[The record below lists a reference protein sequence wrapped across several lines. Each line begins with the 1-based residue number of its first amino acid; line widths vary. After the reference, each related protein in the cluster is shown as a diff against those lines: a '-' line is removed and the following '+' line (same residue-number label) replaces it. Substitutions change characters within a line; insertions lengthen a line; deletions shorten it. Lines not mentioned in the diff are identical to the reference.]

1 MLKHYKLYLLLS
13 LIFITILSCQ
23 REKGKLDVAK
33 ASDLIRGDTNLTIID
48 VRTSGEY
55 LLENID
61 GSINI
66 DVLSANFS
74 SRIGML
80 EKTNSY
86 FLYSQNPI
94 RVETALQMM
103 TNLGFS
109 NVYILNGNYKDL
121 LNLLLTDENI

>member
-1 MLKHYKLYLLLS
+1 MLKHYKLYLLLF
-13 LIFITILSCQ
+13 LIFVTILSCGN
-23 REKGKLDVAK
+23 EKGKLDITK
-33 ASDLIRGDTNLTIID
+33 ASDLIRGNTNLTVID

-55 LLENID
+55 FLENID

-74 SRIGML
+74 SRVGML

-121 LNLLLTDENI
+121 LNLLLTNENI

>member
-13 LIFITILSCQ
+13 LVFITILSCQ
-23 REKGKLDVAK
+23 DNKGKLDVAK
-33 ASDLIRGDTNLTIID
+33 ASELIRSDTNLTIID

-61 GSINI
+61 GAINI

-74 SRIGML
+74 SRVGML

-86 FLYSQNPI
+86 FLYSQNPT

-121 LNLLLTDENI
+121 LNLLLTNENI

>member
-1 MLKHYKLYLLLS
+1 MFKNYKLYLLLS
-13 LIFITILSCQ
+13 LIFITALACEGS
-23 REKGKLDVAK
+23 KNKLDVAK
-33 ASDLIRGDTNLTIID
+33 ASKLIKGDTNLTIID

-55 LLENID
+55 FLENID

-74 SRIGML
+74 SRVGML
-80 EKTNSY
+80 DKTNSY
-86 FLYSQNPI
+86 FLYSQNPT

-109 NVYILNGNYKDL
+109 NVFILNGNYKDL
-121 LNLLLTDENI
+121 LNQLLTNEKI

>member
-1 MLKHYKLYLLLS
+1 MLKSYKLYFLLS
-13 LIFITILSCQ
+13 LIFITLLSC
-23 REKGKLDVAK
+23 EGSKNKLDVAK
-33 ASDLIRGDTNLTIID
+33 ASKLIKSDTNITIID
-48 VRTSGEY
+48 VRTSDEY
-55 LLENID
+55 FLENIN

-74 SRIGML
+74 SRVGML
-80 EKTNSY
+80 DKTNSY
-86 FLYSQNPI
+86 FLYSQNPT

-121 LNLLLTDENI
+121 LNILLTNENI